1 MNIKRSTL
9 AFAIIF
15 YCVDFSH
22 SQGPM
27 ASPKSEGLIDLM
39 HSSGYSNIEDSFKN
53 SNAQSFVESY
63 VRFGN
68 PSVETKWKEGD
79 QFDKIDLKKTLSAHV
94 AEIKSKTLVLNK
106 FRQKVLERGN
116 IENEGIYLEI
126 GLPFRIRSGKPFF
139 EDEKGF
145 SGNIKSISVSELD
158 PYRFAYLK
166 KDETLS
172 ECSFLDAQEVM
183 KNDGI
188 IYHPEVAESSLIIN
202 INDKL
207 EVMRDIA
214 KSTGAYIL
222 NIEFTDLKIEQP
234 REWGFYK
241 AKAYKDNNMNC
252 EKLRRNVLQT
262 IKVVAPDYFVSHNRI
277 ASDVEKRPPEIV
289 IASVISIKVCKSDG
303 TVIGAYLNKK

>member
-1 MNIKRSTL
+1 MNLKRSVIAL
-9 AFAIIF
+9 AIIC

-22 SQGPM
+22 AQSPM
-27 ASPKSEGLIDLM
+27 ASPKSEDLIDLM

-53 SNAQSFVESY
+53 SNAQSVVESY

-116 IENEGIYLEI
+116 IENEGIYVEI
-126 GLPFRIRSGKPFF
+126 ELPFRIRSSKPFF
-139 EDEKGF
+139 EDRKGF
-145 SGNIKSISVSELD
+145 SGNIKSISVSEID
-158 PYRFAYLK
+158 PYRVFYLK

-183 KNDGI
+183 KNDGF
-188 IYHPEVAESSLIIN
+188 IYHPEVGKSSITIN

-214 KSTGAYIL
+214 KSTGSYIL
-222 NIEFTDLKIEQP
+222 NIEFTDLRIERP

-241 AKAYKDNNMNC
+241 AKAYKDSNMNC
-252 EKLRRNVLQT
+252 EKLRSNVLQT
-262 IKVVAPDYFVSHNRI
+262 FKIVAPDYFVSHSAFDSN
-277 ASDVEKRPPEIV
+277 AEKRSPEIV
-289 IASVISIKVCKSDG
+289 IASVISIKVCKPDG
-303 TVIGAYLNKK
+303 TAIGSYLNKK